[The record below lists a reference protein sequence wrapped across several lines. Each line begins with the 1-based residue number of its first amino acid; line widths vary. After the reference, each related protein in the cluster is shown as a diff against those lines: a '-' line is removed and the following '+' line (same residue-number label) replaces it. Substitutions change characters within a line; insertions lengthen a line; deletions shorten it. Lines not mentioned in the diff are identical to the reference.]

1 MHSYRGR
8 RRLTLLMGMA
18 GAWMIVLSPALGQRF
33 GRSPT
38 PQGPWMDRSL
48 SPDRRAD
55 LVIAQM
61 TLDEKI
67 SLVHGG
73 GGFGF
78 GPPPG
83 GSGLGPGAGPPPGS
97 GLNGA
102 PGGGPAPAGPGGPF
116 SGPGGGAA

>member
-1 MHSYRGR
+1 METDPGVETPVCTGETHLRGLGNGAVR
-8 RRLTLLMGMA
+8 EGGDCKSRSGFQSWTTGVIA
-18 GAWMIVLSPALGQRF
+18 GVGVSVAIMVSPVLAQRQTPA
-33 GRSPT
+33 P

-48 SPDRRAD
+48 SPDERAD

-73 GGFGF
+73 GMFGF

-83 GSGLGPGAGPPPGS
+83 RLPPGA
-97 GLNGA
+97 
-102 PGGGPAPAGPGGPF
+102 F
-116 SGPGGGAA
+116 